1 MSVAN
6 AIWLSFYGYFLNI
19 KSNFNRMKNFTP
31 FHFKSIPLFVLITFT
46 ALTSCKKTETADPTI
61 SYLRVINASPSLATY
76 NAYFNGSMVNS
87 AALPFGGSAA
97 YLSYAAGAYSLK
109 FTTASSAESL
119 LTKTVTL
126 NASTY
131 YSAYLINKPAALD
144 VYTISDDL
152 SIPST
157 DKAYIRFI
165 NLSPDA
171 PALDLA
177 KTSAT
182 TMLVT
187 NKAYKSTSGFIAV
200 DAGTYTLDAKET
212 SSGTVKATSA
222 STSFTAGYHYDII
235 CGGLVTP
242 ANETERPL
250 SLQVI
255 LIK

>member
-1 MSVAN
+1 
-6 AIWLSFYGYFLNI
+6 
-19 KSNFNRMKNFTP
+19 MKNFTS
-31 FHFKSIPLFVLITFT
+31 FNFKPIALFVLIAVTV
-46 ALTSCKKTETADPTI
+46 LTSCKKTETTDPTI

-76 NAYFNGSMVNS
+76 NAYFNGNMVNT
-87 AALPFGGSAA
+87 AALPFGGAA
-97 YLSYAAGAYSLK
+97 SYASYTAGSYSLK
-109 FTTASSAESL
+109 FTTASSTESL
-119 LTKTVTL
+119 LTKTITL

-131 YSAYLINKPAALD
+131 YSSYLINKPAALD
-144 VYTISDDL
+144 VYTIGDDL

-182 TMLVT
+182 TALVT
-187 NKAYKSTSGFIAV
+187 NKAFKSASGFIAV

-212 SSGTVKATSA
+212 SSGTVKATSE

-242 ANETERPL
+242 ANDTERAL
-250 SLQVI
+250 SLQVVM
-255 LIK
+255 IK

>member
-1 MSVAN
+1 MPHSYRFTDTVET
-6 AIWLSFYGYFLNI
+6 I
-19 KSNFNRMKNFTP
+19 KSNFKFMKHFTP
-31 FHFKSIPLFVLITFT
+31 SHFKSITLFALIAFT

-61 SYLRVINASPSLATY
+61 SYLRVVNASPSLATY
-76 NAYFNGSMVNS
+76 NAYFNGGIVNS
-87 AALPFGGSAA
+87 AALPFGGSSA
-97 YLSYAAGAYSLK
+97 YISYPAGTYSLK
-109 FTTASSAESL
+109 FTTASSTESV
-119 LTKTVTL
+119 LTKSITL
-126 NASTY
+126 NASTN
-131 YSAYLINKPAALD
+131 YSSYLINKPAALD
-144 VYTISDDL
+144 VYTIGDDM

-182 TMLVT
+182 TTLAT
-187 NKAYKSTSGFIAV
+187 NKAYKSASGFIAV
-200 DAGTYTLDAKET
+200 DAGTYTLDAKEN

-222 STSFTAGYHYDII
+222 SNSFVAGYHYDII

-242 ANETERPL
+242 VNDTERPL

>member
-1 MSVAN
+1 
-6 AIWLSFYGYFLNI
+6 
-19 KSNFNRMKNFTP
+19 MKNFTP
-31 FHFKSIPLFVLITFT
+31 FHFKSIALFVLIAFT
-46 ALTSCKKTETADPTI
+46 AITSCKKAETTDPTI
-61 SYLRVINASPSLATY
+61 SYLRVINVSPSLATY
-76 NAYFNGSMVNS
+76 NAYFNGNMVNS
-87 AALPFGGSAA
+87 AALPFGGAVN

-119 LTKTVTL
+119 LTKTITL

-131 YSAYLINKPAALD
+131 YSSYLINKPAALD
-144 VYTISDDL
+144 VYTIGDDL

-177 KTSAT
+177 KTGAT

-187 NKAYKSTSGFIAV
+187 NKAYKTASGFIAV

-212 SSGTVKATSA
+212 SSGAVKATSA
-222 STSFTAGYHYDII
+222 NTSFTAGYHYDII
-235 CGGLVTP
+235 CGGLTAP
-242 ANETERPL
+242 ANDTERPL

-255 LIK
+255 TIK

>member
-1 MSVAN
+1 
-6 AIWLSFYGYFLNI
+6 
-19 KSNFNRMKNFTP
+19 MKNFTS
-31 FHFKSIPLFVLITFT
+31 FHFKSITLFALIAFT
-46 ALTSCKKTETADPTI
+46 AFTSCKKTETTDPNI
-61 SYLRVINASPSLATY
+61 SYLRVINTSPSLATY
-76 NAYFNGSMVNS
+76 NAYFNGNMVNS

-97 YLSYAAGAYSLK
+97 YLSSTSGTYSLK
-109 FTTASSAESL
+109 FTTASSTESL
-119 LTKTVTL
+119 LTKTITL
-126 NASTY
+126 NTSTY
-131 YSAYLINKPAALD
+131 YSVYLINKPAALD
-144 VYTISDDL
+144 IYTISDDL

-177 KTSAT
+177 KTGST
-182 TMLVT
+182 SMLAT
-187 NKAYKSTSGFIAV
+187 NKAYKNASSFIAV
-200 DAGTYTLDAKET
+200 DAGAYTLDAKET

>member
-1 MSVAN
+1 MT
-6 AIWLSFYGYFLNI
+6 
-19 KSNFNRMKNFTP
+19 NFKP
-31 FHFKSIPLFVLITFT
+31 FHFKPIFLFVLIAVT
-46 ALTSCKKTETADPTI
+46 ALTSCKKTETVDPTI

-76 NAYFNGSMVNS
+76 NAYFNGNMVNS
-87 AALPFGGSAA
+87 VALPFGGAISYLSSAA
-97 YLSYAAGAYSLK
+97 GTYSLK

-119 LTKTVTL
+119 LTKNINL

-131 YSAYLINKPAALD
+131 YSTYLINKPGALD

-152 SIPST
+152 AIPST

-182 TMLVT
+182 TSLVT
-187 NKAYKSTSGFIAV
+187 NKAYKNTSGFIAV
-200 DAGTYTLDAKET
+200 DAGTYTLDAKDT
-212 SSGTVKATSA
+212 SSGTVKATSQ
-222 STSFTAGYHYDII
+222 STSFTAGYHYDVI

-242 ANETERPL
+242 ANDTERPL
-250 SLQVI
+250 SLQVMM
-255 LIK
+255 IK

>member
-1 MSVAN
+1 
-6 AIWLSFYGYFLNI
+6 
-19 KSNFNRMKNFTP
+19 MKNFTT
-31 FHFKSIPLFVLITFT
+31 FHFKPITLFVLIAFT

-61 SYLRVINASPSLATY
+61 SYLRIINASPSLATY
-76 NAYFNGSMVNS
+76 NAYFNGNMVNS
-87 AALPFGGSAA
+87 AALPFGGAVN
-97 YLSYAAGAYSLK
+97 YLSYVAEAYSLK

-119 LTKTVTL
+119 LTKTITL

-131 YSAYLINKPAALD
+131 YSSYLINKPVALD
-144 VYTISDDL
+144 VYTIGDDL
-152 SIPST
+152 STPST
-157 DKAYIRFI
+157 DKAYVRFI

-187 NKAYKSTSGFIAV
+187 NKAYKNASGFVAV

-212 SSGTVKATSA
+212 SSGAVKATSE

-235 CGGLVTP
+235 CGGLVAP
-242 ANETERPL
+242 ANDTERPL

-255 LIK
+255 PIK

>member
-1 MSVAN
+1 
-6 AIWLSFYGYFLNI
+6 
-19 KSNFNRMKNFTP
+19 
-31 FHFKSIPLFVLITFT
+31 
-46 ALTSCKKTETADPTI
+46 
-61 SYLRVINASPSLATY
+61 
-76 NAYFNGSMVNS
+76 MVNP
-87 AALPFGGSAA
+87 AALPFGGAVS
-97 YLSYAAGAYSLK
+97 YLSYAAGTYSLK

-119 LTKTVTL
+119 LTKNITL

-131 YSAYLINKPAALD
+131 YSTYLINKPGALD

-152 SIPST
+152 AIPST

-182 TMLVT
+182 ASLVT
-187 NKAYKSTSGFIAV
+187 NKAFKTASAFIAV

-212 SSGTVKATSA
+212 SSGAIKATSE

-235 CGGLVTP
+235 CGGLTTP
-242 ANETERPL
+242 SNDTERAL

-255 LIK
+255 MIK